1 MQQDNI
7 IPASNPVHGVC
18 TCCQENCGAS
28 DCWSQAYQ
36 RGKHD
41 FIAEVHAVL
50 ATDYEGHS
58 PDHGCDVCCITKAI
72 ALMTPS
78 LQTVMESTADWMV
91 TIVSDPAA
99 RESLKAMIAA
109 SESAERLN

>member
-1 MQQDNI
+1 MHQHNI
-7 IPASNPVHGVC
+7 TPASSPIPDPC
-18 TCCQENCGAS
+18 ICCQENRGTS

-36 RGKHD
+36 RGRHD

-50 ATDYEGHS
+50 ATDYAGHD
-58 PDHGCDVCCITKAI
+58 PGHDCDVCRITREM

-78 LQTVMESTADWMV
+78 LQMVMDSTADWMV
-91 TIVSDPAA
+91 TVVSDPVA